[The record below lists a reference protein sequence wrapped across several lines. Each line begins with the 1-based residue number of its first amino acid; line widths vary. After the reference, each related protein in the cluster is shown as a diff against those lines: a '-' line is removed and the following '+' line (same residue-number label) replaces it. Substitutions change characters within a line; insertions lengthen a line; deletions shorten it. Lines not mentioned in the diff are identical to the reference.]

1 MSSQRVLR
9 GGSWLGLPVGAG
21 SANRINYVSTDRD
34 SDLGFRLVREPK
46 SYRMLRGGS
55 WGSFPDYSRSAYRVS
70 NVSTFRGSNLGF
82 RLVREQ
88 K

>member
-9 GGSWLGLPVGAG
+9 GGSWVNYPDVTR
-21 SANRINYVSTDRD
+21 SANRNNFVSSYRY
-34 SDLGFRLVREPK
+34 SNIGFRLVREPK

-55 WGSFPDYSRSAYRVS
+55 WGSFPQHSRSAYRVG
-70 NVSTFRGSNLGF
+70 NVSTLRGSNLGF